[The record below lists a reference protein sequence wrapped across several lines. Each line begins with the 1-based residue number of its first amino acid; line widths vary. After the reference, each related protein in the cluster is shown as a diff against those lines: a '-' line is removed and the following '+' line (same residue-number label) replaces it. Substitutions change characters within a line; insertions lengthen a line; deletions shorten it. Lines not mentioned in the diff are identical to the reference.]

1 MTVILWTSAGV
12 DEMARS
18 GVRGF
23 RADRLRELRIR
34 AGLST
39 DDLAARLG
47 VSRQAVSTWETGR
60 STPPA
65 NKLRHIAEELDVSIS
80 ALMPIPESQ
89 LRLADLRALSSL
101 TQVEAAGLLDI
112 SPTVLSDIERGAK
125 KLSTNEARAE
135 LMSGVYEMDLQVVR
149 DAWTRTERNRLRR
162 ARAL

>member
-1 MTVILWTSAGV
+1 
-12 DEMARS
+12 MARS

>member
-1 MTVILWTSAGV
+1 
-12 DEMARS
+12 MARI

-34 AGLST
+34 AGLSA

-60 STPPA
+60 SNPPA
-65 NKLRHIAEELDVSIS
+65 NKLRPIADELDVSIS
-80 ALMPIPESQ
+80 ALVPIPESQ

-101 TQVEAAGLLDI
+101 TQVEAAQQLGI
-112 SPTVLSDIERGAK
+112 SPTVLGDIERGAK
-125 KLSTNEARAE
+125 KLAAHEGRAE
-135 LMSGVYEMDLQVVR
+135 LMSAVYDTDLQVVR
-149 DAWTRTERNRLRR
+149 DAWIRTERARLRR

>member
-1 MTVILWTSAGV
+1 
-12 DEMARS
+12 MARS

-65 NKLRHIAEELDVSIS
+65 NKLRYIAEELDVSVN
-80 ALMPIPESQ
+80 ALIPIPESQ
-89 LRLADLRALSSL
+89 LRLADLRALASL
-101 TQVEAAGLLDI
+101 TQVDAANLLGI
-112 SPTVLSDIERGAK
+112 SPTVLGDIERGAK
-125 KLSTNEARAE
+125 RLGVNEARAE
-135 LMSGVYEMDLQVVR
+135 LMADVYDTDLQVVR
-149 DAWTRTERNRLRR
+149 DAWARTERNRLKR